1 MALRRP
7 ALLALVLVA
16 ALSLMGSSCKDK
28 RETRKVQ
35 EISSSLCE
43 AANDFNRLIVWQN
56 YRAASL
62 MVVPSKRIDFLV
74 EGESH
79 VGNLSIENF
88 SIVICQA
95 QKTPPVRDLELP
107 DTELPEEEAEDDPM
121 QMRLP
126 VETNP
131 PGGETPREVIG
142 KEEAVD
148 AIEKDQT
155 PQSDESLKEAGVDR
169 PKGRKPKA
177 EEVYYGTVLVRYINR
192 TILPS
197 ARVDTKLVKQYW
209 VHVGEVWYIDFDW
222 SELVKR

>member
-74 EGESH
+74 E
-79 VGNLSIENF
+79 VFRLDRDFQFVAQTFAFDFFNLHNS
-88 SIVICQA
+88 
-95 QKTPPVRDLELP
+95 
-107 DTELPEEEAEDDPM
+107 
-121 QMRLP
+121 
-126 VETNP
+126 
-131 PGGETPREVIG
+131 
-142 KEEAVD
+142 
-148 AIEKDQT
+148 
-155 PQSDESLKEAGVDR
+155 
-169 PKGRKPKA
+169 
-177 EEVYYGTVLVRYINR
+177 
-192 TILPS
+192 
-197 ARVDTKLVKQYW
+197 
-209 VHVGEVWYIDFDW
+209 
-222 SELVKR
+222 

>member
-1 MALRRP
+1 MA
-7 ALLALVLVA
+7 
-16 ALSLMGSSCKDK
+16 
-28 RETRKVQ
+28 
-35 EISSSLCE
+35 
-43 AANDFNRLIVWQN
+43 
-56 YRAASL
+56 
-62 MVVPSKRIDFLV
+62 
-74 EGESH
+74 
-79 VGNLSIENF
+79 
-88 SIVICQA
+88 
-95 QKTPPVRDLELP
+95 TPR
-107 DTELPEEEAEDDPM
+107 
-121 QMRLP
+121 Q
-126 VETNP
+126 NP
-131 PGGETPREVIG
+131 PGGETPRDVIG